1 NSEVITSVPAESCA
15 IIFDI
20 KKYKGCNIVSICI
33 QIKTSV
39 SEMDTNR
46 YNVAVSILFNVK
58 YNSGAL
64 CRDRR
69 NVSAV
74 IGVSH

>member
-1 NSEVITSVPAESCA
+1 MYPN
-15 IIFDI
+15 
-20 KKYKGCNIVSICI
+20 KKSI
-33 QIKTSV
+33 

-74 IGVSH
+74 IGVFPLTAEF